1 MGSGTLHCAAI
12 AFSEGVT
19 QHHASKVV
27 QVKHFANNT
36 KTKLTSSGYYWGGSD
51 SSDGLAF
58 TMKSTSNKIY
68 ISAAITYGRLNT
80 NGGTKLLV
88 SGNTGYW
95 SSQTTTTYVG
105 GSNAYTGAFNTGEDG
120 HGTGQDYGIGISH
133 LSLISS
139 STMPSTFYLGF
150 YWHLG
155 SGSGHLNFN
164 RQENDNGGNA
174 VSGMM
179 VMELEDVS

>member
-1 MGSGTLHCAAI
+1 MAINFPDGTQNFSG
-12 AFSEGVT
+12 
-19 QHHASKVV
+19 KVV
-27 QVKHFANNT
+27 QVKHFATAT
-36 KTKLTSSGYYWGGSD
+36 KTRITNSGYYWGGQSNGD
-51 SSDGLAF
+51 GGLAF

-68 ISAAITYGRLNT
+68 ISAALAYGRLNT

-95 SSQTTTTYVG
+95 SSQTTTTFAG
-105 GSNAYTGAFNTGEDG
+105 GSSAYTGAFNTGEDG
-120 HGTGQDYGIGISH
+120 HGVSQDYGIGISH

-150 YWHLG
+150 YWYEG
-155 SGSGHLNFN
+155 SSGHINFN

>member
-27 QVKHFANNT
+27 QVKHFANTT
-36 KTKLTSSGYYWGGSD
+36 KTRLTDSGYYWGGND

-58 TMKSTSNKIY
+58 TMKNTANKIY
-68 ISAAITYGRLNT
+68 ISAALAYGSNNI

-95 SSQTTTTYVG
+95 SSNTSTAYAG
-105 GSNAYTGAFNTGEDG
+105 GSSSYTGAFNTGEDS
-120 HGTGQDYGIGISH
+120 HGCSASYGIGVNH

-139 STMPSTFYLGF
+139 TTMPSTFYLGF
-150 YWHLG
+150 YWNEG
-155 SGSGHLNFN
+155 SSGHLNFN
-164 RQENDNGGNA
+164 RQDTDNGGNA

>member
-1 MGSGTLHCAAI
+1 VSINFPEGTQD
-12 AFSEGVT
+12 FP
-19 QHHASKVV
+19 SKVV
-27 QVKHFANNT
+27 QVKHYTTAT
-36 KTKLTSSGYYWGGSD
+36 KTRITSSAYYWGGQNNGD
-51 SSDGLAF
+51 GGLAF
-58 TMKSTSNKIY
+58 TMKNTSNKIY
-68 ISAAITYGRLNT
+68 ISAALAYGRLNT

-95 SSQTTTTYVG
+95 SSQTTTSYSG
-105 GSNAYTGAFNTGEDG
+105 GSTSYTGGFNTAEDS
-120 HGTGQDYGIGISH
+120 HGCSQDYGIGISH

-155 SGSGHLNFN
+155 SSSGFLNFN

>member
-1 MGSGTLHCAAI
+1 MSI
-12 AFSEGVT
+12 NFSNG
-19 QHHASKVV
+19 QQDFAGKVV
-27 QVKHFANNT
+27 QVKHFAT
-36 KTKLTSSGYYWGGSD
+36 ASKTRITSSGYYWGGQNNG
-51 SSDGLAF
+51 DGGLEF
-58 TMKSTSNKIY
+58 VMKSTSNKIY
-68 ISAAITYGRLNT
+68 VSAALAYGRHNV

-95 SSQTTTTYVG
+95 SSNTTTTYTG
-105 GSNAYTGAFNTGEDG
+105 GSNAYTGAFNTAEDS
-120 HGTGQDYGIGISH
+120 HGVSQDYGIGVNH

-150 YWHLG
+150 YWHEG
-155 SGSGHLNFN
+155 SSGHINFN

-179 VMELEDVS
+179 VFELEDVS

>member
-27 QVKHFANNT
+27 QVKHFADNT
-36 KTKLTSSGYYWGGSD
+36 KVSLSSSGYYWGGND

-58 TMKSTSNKIY
+58 TMKNTANKIY
-68 ISAAITYGRLNT
+68 ISAALAYGQNNV

-88 SGNTGYW
+88 NGSTGYW
-95 SSQTTTTYVG
+95 SSTTTTAYTG
-105 GSNAYTGAFNTGEDG
+105 GSSSYDGAFNTAEDG
-120 HGTGQDYGIGISH
+120 HGTDQQYSIGVNH

-139 STMPSTFYLGF
+139 ATMPSTFYLGF
-150 YWHLG
+150 YWYLG
-155 SGSGHLNFN
+155 GNSGTFYFN
-164 RQENDNGGNA
+164 RQKNDNGGNA
-174 VSGMM
+174 VSGLM

>member
-1 MGSGTLHCAAI
+1 MSI
-12 AFSEGVT
+12 NFSNG
-19 QHHASKVV
+19 QQDFAGKVV
-27 QVKHFANNT
+27 QVKHFATAN
-36 KTKLTSSGYYWGGSD
+36 KTRITSSSYYWGGQNNG
-51 SSDGLAF
+51 DGGLEF
-58 TMKSTSNKIY
+58 VMKNTANKIY
-68 ISAAITYGRLNT
+68 VSAALAYGRHNC

-88 SGNTGYW
+88 NGNTGYW
-95 SSQTTTTYVG
+95 SSNTTTTYVG
-105 GSNAYTGAFNTGEDG
+105 GSNAYTGAFNTGEDS
-120 HGTGQDYGIGISH
+120 HGTGQDYGIGVNH

-150 YWHLG
+150 YWYEG
-155 SGSGHLNFN
+155 GSGHINFN

>member
-1 MGSGTLHCAAI
+1 MAINFPDGTQNFSG
-12 AFSEGVT
+12 
-19 QHHASKVV
+19 KVV
-27 QVKHFANNT
+27 QVKHFATAT
-36 KTKLTSSGYYWGGSD
+36 KTRITNSGYYWGGQSNGD
-51 SSDGLAF
+51 GGLAF

-68 ISAAITYGRLNT
+68 ISAGLAYGRNNI

-179 VMELEDVS
+179 IMELEDVS

>member
-1 MGSGTLHCAAI
+1 MSINFADGTQDFA
-12 AFSEGVT
+12 G
-19 QHHASKVV
+19 KVV
-27 QVKHFANNT
+27 QVKHFATAT
-36 KTKLTSSGYYWGGSD
+36 KTRITSSAYYWGGQNNG
-51 SSDGLAF
+51 DGGLEF
-58 TMKSTSNKIY
+58 VMKSTSNKIY
-68 ISAAITYGRLNT
+68 VSAALAYGRHNV

-95 SSQTTTTYVG
+95 SSNTTTTYTG
-105 GSNAYTGAFNTGEDG
+105 GSNAYTGAFNTAEDG
-120 HGTGQDYGIGISH
+120 HGESTDYGITVNH

-150 YWHLG
+150 YWYEG
-155 SGSGHLNFN
+155 SSGHINFN

>member
-1 MGSGTLHCAAI
+1 MAI
-12 AFSEGVT
+12 NFSNG
-19 QHHASKVV
+19 QQDFAGKVV
-27 QVKHFANNT
+27 QVKHFATAN
-36 KTKLTSSGYYWGGSD
+36 KTRITSSNYFWGGQNNGD
-51 SSDGLAF
+51 GGLAF
-58 TMKSTSNKIY
+58 TMKDTANKIY
-68 ISAAITYGRLNT
+68 VSAALAYGSNNI

-105 GSNAYTGAFNTGEDG
+105 GSNAYTGAFNTAEDS
-120 HGTGQDYGIGISH
+120 HGCSADYGIGVNH

-139 STMPSTFYLGF
+139 TTMPSSFFLGF
-150 YWHLG
+150 YCYEG
-155 SGSGHLNFN
+155 SSGHLNFN

-179 VMELEDVS
+179 VMELEDLS